1 MLFNFNLAIISV
13 LAVAGLVASEPLDEQ
28 RLRRLGRV
36 VVDRQASCQDDFG
49 CPGSQV
55 CCTGLVKVLASDH
68 VSNRALAQEVGARL
82 SALEGS
88 VTEASGS
95 LGLRQVYKNVCSMT

>member
-1 MLFNFNLAIISV
+1 MLFNFNFAIISV

-28 RLRRLGRV
+28 RLRQLGRV

-55 CCTGLVKVLASDH
+55 CCTGLVSAQLFTSGANIIISPSRFLVQVKVLASDH
-68 VSNRALAQEVGARL
+68 V
-82 SALEGS
+82 
-88 VTEASGS
+88 
-95 LGLRQVYKNVCSMT
+95 